1 LVKYSIRYLEL
12 TLKHE
17 QNHCWRMRKMYDI
30 IQAYNKTRGT
40 ALLDQLKEKK
50 PLFLCVIGVTE
61 TAKIQGISAAGEN
74 PEITDYTPPADVEL
88 LQLGK
93 CKCIPGVPVTPD
105 GIPTP
110 ALITMSA
117 LKLADIPTLVISA
130 GLKVKPYVPFMD
142 LGGSPGRDI
151 RTGRALDNAEEVMNR
166 AKIAGENLSKTADYL
181 VIGESI
187 PGGTTTALGVLL
199 AMGIDAKGKVS
210 SSMPNNPHELK
221 IKTVEEGL
229 QASGTKF
236 GDFAHDPIK
245 AVSTVGDPMQP
256 ALAGLVLG
264 AADRV
269 PVIMAGGTQM
279 AAVLAVVKESNPAV
293 LDNVAVGTT
302 RWIVADKTADLEG
315 LVAEIADVPVLAA
328 DLDFSRSRFDG
339 LRAYDA
345 GVVKEGVGCGGA
357 SMAAMLKSNGS
368 ITKEVLRRE
377 IEKNYKQLVSST

>member
-1 LVKYSIRYLEL
+1 LVGYSIRYLES
-12 TLKHE
+12 TLKHQ
-17 QNHCWRMRKMYDI
+17 QNHIWKLRKMYDI
-30 IQAYNKTRGT
+30 IQVYNKTRGT
-40 ALLDQLKEKK
+40 ALVDQLKEKK

-117 LKLADIPTLVISA
+117 LKLANIPTLVVSA
-130 GLKVKPYVPFMD
+130 GLKVKPYVPFVD

-151 RTGRALDNAEEVMNR
+151 RTGRALDNAEEVLNR
-166 AKIAGENLSKTADYL
+166 AKLAGENLSKTADYL

-187 PGGTTTALGVLL
+187 PGGTTTALSVLL
-199 AMGIDAKGKVS
+199 AMGVDAKGKVS

-221 IKTVEEGL
+221 IRTVEEGFK
-229 QASGTKF
+229 AAGAKF
-236 GDFAHDPIK
+236 GDFADDPIK

-279 AAVLAVVKESNPAV
+279 AAVLAVVKASNPDI

-302 RWIVADKTADLEG
+302 RWIIADRTADMKG

-328 DLDFSRSRFDG
+328 DLDFSHSRFDG
-339 LRAYDA
+339 LRAYEA

-357 SMAAMLKSNGS
+357 AMAAMLKSNGK
-368 ITKEVLRRE
+368 ITKHVLLEE
-377 IEKNYKQLVSST
+377 IENNYKQLVGST

>member
-1 LVKYSIRYLEL
+1 
-12 TLKHE
+12 
-17 QNHCWRMRKMYDI
+17 MYDI
-30 IQAYNKTRGT
+30 IQAHNKTRGT

-93 CKCIPGVPVTPD
+93 CKCIPGVPVTPS

-117 LKLADIPTLVISA
+117 LKLADIPTLVVSA
-130 GLKVKPYVPFMD
+130 GLKVKPHVPFME

-151 RTGRALDNAEEVMNR
+151 RTGRALDNAEEVLNR
-166 AKIAGENLSKTADYL
+166 AKLAGENLAKTADYL

-187 PGGTTTALGVLL
+187 PGGTTTALSVLL
-199 AMGIDAKGKVS
+199 AMGVDAKGKVS
-210 SSMPNNPHELK
+210 SSMPVNPHELK
-221 IKTVEEGL
+221 IRTAEEALKAAGVEAGE
-229 QASGTKF
+229 
-236 GDFAHDPIK
+236 FANDPIQ

-256 ALAGLVLG
+256 ALAGLVIG

-279 AAVLAVVKESNPAV
+279 AAVLAVVNASDPTV

-328 DLDFSRSRFDG
+328 DLDFRQSRFDG

-357 SMAAMLKSNGS
+357 SMAAMLKTNGK
-368 ITKEVLRRE
+368 ITKDTLLKE
-377 IEKNYKQLVSST
+377 IENNYKQLVGST

>member
-1 LVKYSIRYLEL
+1 
-12 TLKHE
+12 
-17 QNHCWRMRKMYDI
+17 MYDI
-30 IQAYNKTRGT
+30 IQVYNKTRGT

-117 LKLADIPTLVISA
+117 LKLANIPTLVVSA
-130 GLKVKPYVPFMD
+130 GLKVKPHVPFVD

-151 RTGRALDNAEEVMNR
+151 RTGRALDNAEEVLNR
-166 AKIAGENLSKTADYL
+166 AKLAGENLAKTADYL

-187 PGGTTTALGVLL
+187 PGGTTTALSVLL
-199 AMGIDAKGKVS
+199 AMGVDAKGKVS

-221 IKTVEEGL
+221 IKTVEEGFK
-229 QASGTKF
+229 AAGAKF
-236 GDFAHDPIK
+236 GDFADDPIK

-279 AAVLAVVKESNPAV
+279 AAVLAVVKASNPDI

-302 RWIVADKTADLEG
+302 RWIIADKTADMKG
-315 LVAEIADVPVLAA
+315 LVAEIADVPLLAA
-328 DLDFSRSRFDG
+328 DLDFSHSRFDG
-339 LRAYDA
+339 LRAYEA

-357 SMAAMLKSNGS
+357 AMAAMLKTNGK
-368 ITKEVLRRE
+368 ITKQVLLEE
-377 IEKNYKQLVSST
+377 IENNYKQLVGST